1 MINLLSQC
9 MFEATRVAPFANAAS
24 AEDWRLRTAETGAA
38 ETSAGEPA
46 KNGSVPDMWRDGS
59 AGRGWRWRGW
69 RWWGG
74 R

>member
-9 MFEATRVAPFANAAS
+9 MFEATRIAPSANAAS
-24 AEDWRLRTAETGAA
+24 AEDWRLRAAETG
-38 ETSAGEPA
+38 AGEPA
-46 KNGSVPDMWRDGS
+46 KNGSAPDMRQDGS
-59 AGRGWRWRGW
+59 AGRSWRWRGW